1 MKNFKPFSTTL
12 IGSMPRS
19 EELLQLKDRM
29 LKDESLRDEYN
40 KKVFEETKNVI
51 EMLETIGIDVVVSG
65 EISRDNYMSYVA
77 EHVSGIKL
85 MGLEEI
91 KRITE
96 NSVEFN
102 QSLEEMDASDNS
114 MNNPICV
121 DKIDTDV
128 ELDIEEL
135 KIIKEVTDGNFKITL
150 PSPYLLTRSMWL
162 KEITSKVYKDKKEL
176 GKDVVELLINEIR
189 RLVKL
194 GAKVIQIDEPIL
206 SEVVFTGQSSTNS
219 FY

>member
-1 MKNFKPFSTTL
+1 MKSFKPFSTTL

-29 LKDESLRDEYN
+29 IKDESLREEYN

-51 EMLETIGIDVVVSG
+51 QMLEKIGIDVVVSG
-65 EISRDNYMSYVA
+65 EISRDNYMSYVG

-85 MGLEEI
+85 MDLDAI
-91 KRITE
+91 KKITE

-102 QSLEEMDASDNS
+102 QSLEEMDASDNT
-114 MNNPICV
+114 MNSPVCFG
-121 DKIDTDV
+121 KIDTDV
-128 ELDIEEL
+128 ELDIEEV
-135 KIIKEVTDGNFKITL
+135 KTIKEVTNADFKITL

-162 KEITSKVYKDKKEL
+162 KEVTTKAYKNKKEL

-189 RLVKL
+189 RLVNI

-206 SEVVFTGQSSTNS
+206 SEVVFTSQMAANS

>member
-19 EELLQLKDRM
+19 EELLNLKDR
-29 LKDESLRDEYN
+29 LIKDESLRDEYN
-40 KKVFEETKNVI
+40 KKVYEETKNVI
-51 EMLETIGIDVVVSG
+51 SMLESIGIDVVVSG

-85 MGLEEI
+85 LGLEEI
-91 KRITE
+91 KKITE

-114 MNNPICV
+114 MNNPICF
-121 DKIDTDV
+121 DRIDTDV
-128 ELDIEEL
+128 ELDIDEL
-135 KIIKEVTDGNFKITL
+135 KNIKEVTDGAFKITL

-176 GKDVVELLINEIR
+176 GKDVVDLLINEIR

-206 SEVVFTGQSSTNS
+206 SEVVFTGKSSTNS